1 LGFSTTFALFYW
13 SLKFRH
19 SGPEFGFLWGD
30 HVSESH
36 HVQTRDEYI
45 GLGPSGMME
54 GDRIA
59 LFKGGKMP
67 LVVRPVGE
75 NLELVGGC
83 YLLGIMFGERF
94 REEECELIWFV

>member
-1 LGFSTTFALFYW
+1 MSKNRKMF
-13 SLKFRH
+13 K
-19 SGPEFGFLWGD
+19 
-30 HVSESH
+30 
-36 HVQTRDEYI
+36 TRDEYI

-54 GDRIA
+54 GDLIA

-75 NLELVGGC
+75 NLKLVGDC
-83 YLLGIMFGERF
+83 YLHGIMFGERF